1 MTIEVLTAMLLLV
14 ALWSVL
20 CRVNQMQKGVT
31 DPAVFCA
38 HLVIGLGLAGG
49 LFLPG
54 AAGKFA
60 MALGVAV
67 YLLAGAWR
75 WRYAAPPGTR
85 LDSAPGDLDGVQRP

>member
-1 MTIEVLTAMLLLV
+1 MTIEVLTAMLLLA

-20 CRVNQMQKGVT
+20 CRVNQMQAGVT
-31 DPAVFCA
+31 DPAVFGA
-38 HLVIGLGLAGG
+38 HLIIGLGLAGG

-60 MALGVAV
+60 MSLGVAL

-75 WRYAAPPGTR
+75 WRYAAPDGTR
-85 LDSAPGDLDGVQRP
+85 LDSTPGALDEAPRP